1 MKPQPRYFFFIPPDN
16 NNSNSVM
23 AGGDTDGVT
32 LKESNVRCIHS
43 TSIIWHVWRR
53 QNLRQHIICMCT
65 KVLLVTILIETIEHR
80 SIAFSHV
87 PTAVIDS
94 LATSWMSLM
103 CCMSTV
109 VVIVCRRVWEAAVIA
124 AAAAGSIVFLLLFV
138 VVMPKWCGFHA
149 YSKCTECS

>member
-1 MKPQPRYFFFIPPDN
+1 MKPQPTFFIPPD

-103 CCMSTV
+103 HMCSSKY
-109 VVIVCRRVWEAAVIA
+109 IWDVCVLSVTID
-124 AAAAGSIVFLLLFV
+124 VDTYTLFV
-138 VVMPKWCGFHA
+138 ITKQNLSYAIKTGGGSPRCYCGENNASLF
-149 YSKCTECS
+149 S

>member
-1 MKPQPRYFFFIPPDN
+1 MKPQPTFFIPPD

-103 CCMSTV
+103 HMCSSKY
-109 VVIVCRRVWEAAVIA
+109 IVYISVTIDVDTYT
-124 AAAAGSIVFLLLFV
+124 LFV
-138 VVMPKWCGFHA
+138 ITKQNLSYAIKTGGSPRCCGENNASLF
-149 YSKCTECS
+149 S